1 MKKDKLKLKPTLK
14 EKRHYLVIEL
24 LSDERLSEGQAKQVV
39 DDSILEFIGKLG
51 YASAGPLYFGFHDV
65 TENKS
70 FKTKPG
76 EEKENKMYVYNNDIS
91 KSSFKYRYLIMVSVL
106 TKYVDYVKTSLTLF
120 VGSDNNKKVKMKCI
134 GVSGTILKAKR
145 FLK

>member
-14 EKRHYLVIEL
+14 EKRHYLVVEL
-24 LSDERLSEGQAKQVV
+24 VSGERLNEGQARQVIDKAV
-39 DDSILEFIGKLG
+39 LEFIGKLG
-51 YASAGPLYFGFHDV
+51 YASAGPLYFGFHDA
-65 TENKS
+65 TENKK
-70 FKTKPG
+70 FKTKSE
-76 EEKENKMYVYNNDIS
+76 EEKENKMYVCNKDIS
-91 KSSFKYRYLIMVSVL
+91 KSSLRYRHIILVSVL

-120 VGSDNNKKVKMKCI
+120 SGDDKKIKMRCI

>member
-14 EKRHYLVIEL
+14 EKRHYLVVEL
-24 LSDERLSEGQAKQVV
+24 VSDERLNEGQARQAV
-39 DDSILEFIGKLG
+39 DNAILEFIGKLG
-51 YASAGPLYFGFHDV
+51 YASAGPLYFGFHEV
-65 TENKS
+65 TENKK
-70 FKTKPG
+70 FKK
-76 EEKENKMYVYNNDIS
+76 EEFEISGKNDS
-91 KSSFKYRYLIMVSVL
+91 LFNDNSDSFKYRYLLVVSVL

-120 VGSDNNKKVKMKCI
+120 FGNDKKVKVKMKCI